1 MKDIK
6 DSLTDG
12 LIKTFLKEEVRRPYQ
27 VIEQKLNELKEGSR
41 NNFDLVGEKIEFLS
55 EFLLGAKTDLKNLK
69 EENKALISNMNSV
82 MEFASVSAD
91 RDWVK
96 DKISNENSLI
106 LGLIQKNTDELD
118 ELKAKSVD
126 INNNFAAISRHAE
139 ACVCEIQGIK
149 KYLLANEDLAK
160 LAEEN
165 ERKVKEEEAK
175 ERVTFADELKDLIK
189 HAESKIAEYGNV
201 VSHIDKTVVASD
213 KRIKK
218 DSLLLASELR
228 KESSSFIREISDEL
242 LTIGIE
248 GKRMRDSIHDLEQ
261 KYVMEIK
268 SSKGDKELDD
278 FMKQVGYNARQIAQ
292 IQQKLES
299 S

>member
-12 LIKTFLKEEVRRPYQ
+12 IIKTFLKEEVRRPSQ
-27 VIEQKLNELKEGSR
+27 IIEQKLNELKEDSR
-41 NNFDLVGEKIEFLS
+41 NKFDLVGEKVDFLS

-69 EENKALISNMNSV
+69 EENRSLNVRMNSV
-82 MEFASVSAD
+82 MEVASVSAD
-91 RDWVK
+91 IDWVE
-96 DKISNENSLI
+96 DKISSAKSSL
-106 LGLIQKNTDELD
+106 LELIQKNSDGLD
-118 ELKAKSVD
+118 ELRARAVD
-126 INNNFAAISRHAE
+126 IDNNFVKISQHAE
-139 ACVCEIQGIK
+139 ACVSEIQNIK

-165 ERKVKEEEAK
+165 ERKAKEEEAK
-175 ERVTFADELKDLIK
+175 ERVAFADQLKDLIK
-189 HAESKIAEYGNV
+189 HAEAKISEYGNMI
-201 VSHIDKTVVASD
+201 SHIDKTVIASD

-228 KESSSFIREISDEL
+228 EESSSFIREISDEM
-242 LTIGIE
+242 LTMGIE
-248 GKRMRDSIHDLEQ
+248 GKRMKDSIHDLEQ
-261 KYVMEIK
+261 KYVMAIK
-268 SSKGDKELDD
+268 SNKEHKELDD